1 MNIFKKKY
9 NSYNTDNYRYSGSEH
24 ESFGASNYATYS
36 TGEMFAECYTL
47 LMSGH
52 CNSKDLILDYFP
64 KTLEIV
70 KEHLK
75 QIRTLPDGIRR
86 GLL

>member
-1 MNIFKKKY
+1 
-9 NSYNTDNYRYSGSEH
+9 
-24 ESFGASNYATYS
+24 
-36 TGEMFAECYTL
+36 MFAECYTL

-52 CNSKDLILDYFP
+52 CSSKDLILDYFP